1 MKKKHFHVNI
11 FHNERAAMIHSSSP
25 AALLDVNGKG
35 LGAFPESCTTAGVAA
50 LNWNLLNEDVS
61 LPVAVLYEARVRHN
75 LQWMQQ
81 FMEAYHVKLAP
92 HGKTTMSPA
101 LFKRQIDNGAWGI
114 TLATAPQVLAAY
126 QHGIRR
132 VLMANQL
139 VGRANMAIIARLLQ
153 DPAFTYFCIVDS
165 PANAAQLGQFFA
177 EQSLTLPVL
186 IELGPT
192 GGRTGVRD
200 DAQLQAVIDEIG
212 RWPSLALAGIE
223 VYEGV
228 LQEEGAI
235 RAFLRRATDALRGL
249 ATAGHLRKNGPAI
262 ISGAGSAWFDVVAE
276 EFSQLDIG
284 APLEV
289 ILRPGC
295 YLSHDV
301 GVYRSA
307 AERINAHNPVA
318 QKMEPGLLP
327 ALQVWAYVQSLPE
340 PGRAIIALGKRDA
353 AFDAGLPTPALHYRP
368 GRVRPGQNAPSAAP
382 QAWKLTAMMDQHAFM
397 QIADGDD
404 IQVGDMIAFDISHPC
419 LTFDKWRQVLLVD
432 EQYRVT
438 DVAETFF

>member
-1 MKKKHFHVNI
+1 MPQSSI
-11 FHNERAAMIHSSSP
+11 TAAP
-25 AALLDVNGKG
+25 LDVNGKG
-35 LGAFPESCTTAGVAA
+35 LGAFPASCTNADVAA
-50 LNWNLLNEDVS
+50 LNWNLLAEDVS
-61 LPVAVLYEARVRHN
+61 LPVAVLYETRVRHN
-75 LQWMQQ
+75 LQWMQR
-81 FMEAYHVKLAP
+81 FMEAYRVKLAP

-101 LFKRQIDNGAWGI
+101 LFQRQIDNGAWGI
-114 TLATAPQVLAAY
+114 TLATAPQVVAAY
-126 QHGIRR
+126 HHGIRR

-139 VGRANMAIIARLLQ
+139 VGRANMALIANLLR

-165 PANAAQLGQFFA
+165 AANAAQLGRYFG
-177 EQSLTLPVL
+177 EQGLVLPVL
-186 IELGPT
+186 IELGPA

-200 DAQLQAVIDEIG
+200 DAQLQAVVEEIG
-212 RWPSLALAGIE
+212 RWPGLALAGIE

-228 LQEEGAI
+228 LQDESAI

-249 ATAGHLRKNGPAI
+249 ATAGRLRKNGPAL

-289 ILRPGC
+289 VLRPGC

-318 QKMEPGLLP
+318 HKMEPGLQP

-340 PGRAIIALGKRDA
+340 PGRAIVALGKRDA
-353 AFDAGLPTPALHYRP
+353 AFDAGLPTPSLRH
-368 GRVRPGQNAPSAAP
+368 RPGQDAAP
-382 QAWKLTAMMDQHAFM
+382 GAAPAHWKLTAMMDQHAFM
-397 QIADGDD
+397 QIDDADD

-432 EQYRVT
+432 DQYRVI
-438 DVAETFF
+438 DVADTFF

>member
-1 MKKKHFHVNI
+1 
-11 FHNERAAMIHSSSP
+11 
-25 AALLDVNGKG
+25 
-35 LGAFPESCTTAGVAA
+35 
-50 LNWNLLNEDVS
+50 
-61 LPVAVLYEARVRHN
+61 
-75 LQWMQQ
+75 
-81 FMEAYHVKLAP
+81 
-92 HGKTTMSPA
+92 
-101 LFKRQIDNGAWGI
+101 
-114 TLATAPQVLAAY
+114 
-126 QHGIRR
+126 
-132 VLMANQL
+132 
-139 VGRANMAIIARLLQ
+139 
-153 DPAFTYFCIVDS
+153 
-165 PANAAQLGQFFA
+165 
-177 EQSLTLPVL
+177 
-186 IELGPT
+186 
-192 GGRTGVRD
+192 VRD

-228 LQEEGAI
+228 LQEESAI

-249 ATAGHLRKNGPAI
+249 ATSGRLRKNGPAV

-284 APLEV
+284 VPLEV
-289 ILRPGC
+289 VLRPGC

-353 AFDAGLPTPALHYRP
+353 AFDAGLPTPALHFRP
-368 GRVRPGQNAPSAAP
+368 GRVRPGRASPGQDAPAAAP

>member
-1 MKKKHFHVNI
+1 MKKTGFDVNI
-11 FHNERAAMIHSSSP
+11 FHTRAATMTNSASP
-25 AALLDVNGKG
+25 AAPLDVNGKG
-35 LGAFPESCTTAGVAA
+35 LGAFPESCTTADVAA

-61 LPVAVLYEARVRHN
+61 LPVAVLYEARMRHN

-126 QHGIRR
+126 QHGVRR

-139 VGRANMAIIARLLQ
+139 VGRANMAIIARLLE
-153 DPAFTYFCIVDS
+153 DPAFTFFCIVDS
-165 PANAAQLGQFFA
+165 AANAAQLGKFFGD
-177 EQSLTLPVL
+177 EGKVLPVL
-186 IELGPT
+186 IELGPA

-200 DAQLQAVIDEIG
+200 DAQLQAVADEIA
-212 RWPSLALAGIE
+212 RWPGLALAGIE

-249 ATAGHLRKNGPAI
+249 AAAGWLRKSGPAL

-284 APLEV
+284 SPLEV
-289 ILRPGC
+289 VLRPGC

-301 GVYRSA
+301 GIYRSA
-307 AERINAHNPVA
+307 AERINAQNPVA
-318 QKMEPGLLP
+318 RQMEPGLQP

-340 PGRAIIALGKRDA
+340 PGRAIIAMGKRDA
-353 AFDAGLPTPALHYRP
+353 AFDAGLPTPARLYRP
-368 GRVRPGQNAPSAAP
+368 GSVQPGAAPSH
-382 QAWKLTAMMDQHAFM
+382 WKLSAMMDQHAFM
-397 QIADGDD
+397 QVGDGDD

-419 LTFDKWRQVLLVD
+419 LTFDKWRQVLLVN
-432 EQYRVT
+432 EHYGVT
-438 DVAETFF
+438 GVAETFF

>member
-1 MKKKHFHVNI
+1 MTN
-11 FHNERAAMIHSSSP
+11 SSSP
-25 AALLDVNGKG
+25 AAPLDVNGKG
-35 LGAFPESCTTAGVAA
+35 LGAFPESCTTADVAA

-61 LPVAVLYEARVRHN
+61 LPVAVLYEARMRHN

-126 QHGIRR
+126 QHGVRR

-139 VGRANMAIIARLLQ
+139 VGRANMAIIARLLE
-153 DPAFTYFCIVDS
+153 DPAFTFFCIVDS
-165 PANAAQLGQFFA
+165 AANAAQLGKFFGD
-177 EQSLTLPVL
+177 EGKVLPVL
-186 IELGPT
+186 IELGPA

-200 DAQLQAVIDEIG
+200 DAQLQAVADEIA
-212 RWPSLALAGIE
+212 RWPGLALAGIE

-249 ATAGHLRKNGPAI
+249 AVAGRLRKSGPAL

-284 APLEV
+284 SPLEV
-289 ILRPGC
+289 VLRPGC

-301 GVYRSA
+301 GIYRSA
-307 AERINAHNPVA
+307 AERINAQNPVA
-318 QKMEPGLLP
+318 RQMEPGLQP

-340 PGRAIIALGKRDA
+340 PGRAIIAMGKRDA
-353 AFDAGLPTPALHYRP
+353 AFDAGLPTPALLYRP
-368 GRVRPGQNAPSAAP
+368 GSVQPGAAP
-382 QAWKLTAMMDQHAFM
+382 THWKLSAMMDQHAFM
-397 QIADGDD
+397 QVGDGDD

-419 LTFDKWRQVLLVD
+419 LTFDKWRQVLLVN
-432 EQYRVT
+432 EHYGVT
-438 DVAETFF
+438 GVAETFF

>member
-1 MKKKHFHVNI
+1 MTN
-11 FHNERAAMIHSSSP
+11 SSTP
-25 AALLDVNGKG
+25 AAPLDVNGKG
-35 LGAFPESCTTAGVAA
+35 LGAFPESCTTADVAA
-50 LNWNLLNEDVS
+50 LNWNVLDEDVS
-61 LPVAVLYEARVRHN
+61 LPVAVLYESRVRHN
-75 LQWMQQ
+75 LHWMQQ

-126 QHGIRR
+126 QHGVRR

-153 DPAFTYFCIVDS
+153 DPAFTFFCIVDS
-165 PANAAQLGQFFA
+165 AANAAQLGKFFG
-177 EQSLTLPVL
+177 EQGLVLPVL
-186 IELGPT
+186 IELGPA

-200 DAQLQAVIDEIG
+200 DAQLQAVADEIA

-228 LQEEGAI
+228 LQEESAI

-249 ATAGHLRKNGPAI
+249 AATGRLRKNGPAV

-289 ILRPGC
+289 VLRPGC

-301 GVYRSA
+301 GIYRTA
-307 AERINAHNPVA
+307 AERINAQNPVA
-318 QKMEPGLLP
+318 RKMEPGLQP

-353 AFDAGLPTPALHYRP
+353 AFDAGLPTPALLF
-368 GRVRPGQNAPSAAP
+368 RPGQAAP
-382 QAWKLTAMMDQHAFM
+382 TAAPTHWKLSAMMDQHAFM
-397 QIADGDD
+397 QIVEGDD

-432 EQYRVT
+432 DQHRVT
-438 DVAETFF
+438 GVAETFF

>member
-1 MKKKHFHVNI
+1 MSIPTF
-11 FHNERAAMIHSSSP
+11 P
-25 AALLDVNGKG
+25 AAPLDVNGKG
-35 LGAFPESCTTAGVAA
+35 LGAFPASCTTAGVAD
-50 LNWNLLNEDVS
+50 LGWNLLAEDVS
-61 LPVAVLYEARVRHN
+61 LPAAVLYEARVRHN
-75 LQWMQQ
+75 LQWMQR
-81 FMEAYHVKLAP
+81 FMEAYRVKLAP

-101 LFKRQIDNGAWGI
+101 LFQRQIDGGAWGI
-114 TLATAPQVLAAY
+114 TLANAPQVQAAHN
-126 QHGIRR
+126 HGIRR

-139 VGRANMAIIARLLQ
+139 VGRANMAIIARILRQ
-153 DPAFTYFCIVDS
+153 DPDFTYFCIIDS
-165 PANAAQLGQFFA
+165 PANAAHLGAYFG
-177 EQSLTLPVL
+177 EQGLTLPVL
-186 IELGPT
+186 IELGPA

-200 DAQLQAVIDEIG
+200 DAQFQAVADEIA
-212 RWPSLALAGIE
+212 RWPALALAGIE

-228 LQEEGAI
+228 LQEEQAI
-235 RAFLRRATDALRGL
+235 RAFLRRATGALRGL
-249 ATAGHLRKNGPAI
+249 AEAGRLRKNGPAL

-276 EFSQLDIG
+276 EFSNLDIS
-284 APLEV
+284 APLDV
-289 ILRPGC
+289 VLRPGC

-318 QKMEPGLLP
+318 RKMDPGLQP

-353 AFDAGLPTPALHYRP
+353 AFDAGLPTPAQRYRP
-368 GRVRPGQNAPSAAP
+368 GQAAP
-382 QAWKLTAMMDQHAFM
+382 GAAPAHWKLTAMMDQHAFM
-397 QIADGDD
+397 QISEGDD

-432 EQYRVT
+432 EQYRVI